1 MVATITRNYIDNHR
15 YNPYHRPVATKAKVI
30 NEQTCC
36 GPDEQP
42 LRETATEPDSRL
54 ADAAALFKALSDQ
67 TRLRMVQAMARSQQQ
82 LCECEIVPQFGL
94 SQSTISYH
102 LKVLREAGIVECEK
116 QGLWTYCRVNP
127 RALMAA
133 VKTLADLA

>member
-1 MVATITRNYIDNHR
+1 MAAKSPVKYIDKFR
-15 YNPYHRPVATKAKVI
+15 YSAYHGAMATEAKVS
-30 NEQTCC
+30 NEAACC
-36 GPDEQP
+36 DAEEEP

-54 ADAAALFKALSDQ
+54 ADAATLFKALSDE

-127 RALMAA
+127 RALMA
-133 VKTLADLA
+133 